1 MKSQSFFARR
11 SFFPRRWVFAFTLL
25 LAGIAMAE
33 QVVVQVQTLAI
44 RNGKGSMYTPVAEVA
59 NGTSLDVVERYPD
72 GWLKVKVNDK
82 EGYVKE
88 TALKPRSPS
97 MLGGAS
103 AGANALTGNTSDVG
117 AAAAARGIQEDANVY
132 AASKGYNTAAL
143 QEMIANRNRVAGD
156 PWLRFTHEAKIG
168 PYKQQ

>member
-1 MKSQSFFARR
+1 MKSQSFVARR
-11 SFFPRRWVFAFTLL
+11 WRWVFVFTIAI
-25 LAGIAMAE
+25 AGIATAE
-33 QVVVQVQTLAI
+33 QVVVRVQSLVI
-44 RNGKGSMYTPVAEVA
+44 RNGKGSMFSPVAEVPI
-59 NGTSLDVVERYPD
+59 GTWLDVVERQPD

-82 EGYVKE
+82 EGYLKE
-88 TALKPRSPS
+88 TALTPRSPS

-103 AGANALTGNTSDVG
+103 AGVNALTGNTSDVG

-132 AASKGYNTAAL
+132 AANKGYKTDAL

-156 PWLRFTHEAKIG
+156 PWLRFTYEAKIG